1 MEFTLECIQEQ
12 LNFEQTNLFVK
23 PSSLEI
29 RNYVGSGIIVN
40 TDEITPTMI
49 NDFITEQTPLLF
61 GVFQSMENIPL
72 EIRNKYIL

>member
-12 LNFEQTNLFVK
+12 LDFEQTNLIVK

-29 RNYVGSGIIVN
+29 RNYVGSGMIVN
-40 TDEITPTMI
+40 TNEITSTMI
-49 NDFITEQTPLLF
+49 SDFIAEQTPLLF

-72 EIRNKYIL
+72 EIRNKYNL

>member
-12 LNFEQTNLFVK
+12 LDFEQTNLIVK

-29 RNYVGSGIIVN
+29 RNYVGSGMIVN
-40 TDEITPTMI
+40 TNEITPIMI
-49 NDFITEQTPLLF
+49 NNFIAEQTPLLF

-72 EIRNKYIL
+72 EIRNKYNL